1 MGENNKL
8 TYYWD
13 VLKRVVITENMHW
26 NLPPLLKS

>member
-13 VLKRVVITENMHW
+13 VLECVVLTENMHW